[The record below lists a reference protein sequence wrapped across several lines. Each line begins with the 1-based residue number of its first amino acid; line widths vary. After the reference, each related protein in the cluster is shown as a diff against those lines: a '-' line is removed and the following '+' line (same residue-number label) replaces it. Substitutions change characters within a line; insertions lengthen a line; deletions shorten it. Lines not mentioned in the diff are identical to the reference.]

1 MGCLEQYI
9 SHVISSF
16 HSVFLEQLES
26 RQVKFNDVRNLHDA
40 FIGNIFS
47 ALGSKNDGSG
57 QIFSLI
63 DRLFRIISRCCE
75 AGLVEDEFET
85 LSVEAC
91 FREYRNIS
99 SLFIN
104 MIRKIAELKHSSIM
118 QMLLVQ
124 VDFNGYYSR
133 K

>member
-1 MGCLEQYI
+1 MFQNHP
-9 SHVISSF
+9 S
-16 HSVFLEQLES
+16 
-26 RQVKFNDVRNLHDA
+26 DDT
-40 FIGNIFS
+40 FIGDIFS
-47 ALGSKNDGSG
+47 ALGSKSDGSG

-75 AGLVEDEFET
+75 AGLVEDEYET

-124 VDFNGYYSR
+124 VDFNGYYS
-133 K
+133 KK